1 MWLWLIQRDLECIYT
16 FANVPATLL
25 YYPNFYCKSPLSA
38 IWWSTDFWGLN
49 MLLMLQLISRASLG
63 SSFIQ
68 DCWKVSFQK
77 TPENALSW
85 SSFPVALGILA
96 APMSLRSHW
105 FRASAA
111 GESHFS
117 DVNLEPNLIL
127 WHWILTFI
135 QHLVILL
142 CKYGISSC
150 GIQ

>member
-16 FANVPATLL
+16 FGNVPATLL
-25 YYPNFYCKSPLSA
+25 YYPNFYCKISLSA

-49 MLLMLQLISRASLG
+49 VLLMLQLISRASLG
-63 SSFIQ
+63 
-68 DCWKVSFQK
+68 
-77 TPENALSW
+77 EALSKTAGRFPFRKLQKMHFLGVLLQW
-85 SSFPVALGILA
+85 HLASFV

-105 FRASAA
+105 IKASAA
-111 GESHFS
+111 GESQCS
-117 DVNLEPNLIL
+117 DVNLEPNLMQ

>member
-25 YYPNFYCKSPLSA
+25 YYPNFYCKNSLSA

-49 MLLMLQLISRASLG
+49 LLLILQLISLASLG
-63 SSFIQ
+63 
-68 DCWKVSFQK
+68 
-77 TPENALSW
+77 EALSKTAGRFPFRKLQKMHFLGVLFQW
-85 SSFPVALGILA
+85 HLASFV

-117 DVNLEPNLIL
+117 DVNLEPNLIQ

-135 QHLVILL
+135 QHSVILL
-142 CKYGISSC
+142 CKYGISSY